1 MVPNKKI
8 IDPFELGRNNKHA
21 PKFWINSTIDIAL
34 NILKHRIN
42 IKNSLSKDEFLINEQ
57 ITRELLGRNI
67 WKYSEAFGKFKG
79 CPFWSVKAFNH
90 FIKMKKE
97 GAMKSQREKLLRHE
111 HVFPQIM
118 LIQMMK
124 NLKNPDKKTLELLF
138 STYAIATVV
147 TVDENDAL
155 NKAGL
160 RQSTPSKDN
169 IWLRYK
175 KIGIEIKNNKLKNI
189 FFNFHL
195 NKINEINLLK

>member
-1 MVPNKKI
+1 
-8 IDPFELGRNNKHA
+8 
-21 PKFWINSTIDIAL
+21 
-34 NILKHRIN
+34 
-42 IKNSLSKDEFLINEQ
+42 
-57 ITRELLGRNI
+57 
-67 WKYSEAFGKFKG
+67 
-79 CPFWSVKAFNH
+79 
-90 FIKMKKE
+90 MKKE

-138 STYAIATVV
+138 SNYAIATIV